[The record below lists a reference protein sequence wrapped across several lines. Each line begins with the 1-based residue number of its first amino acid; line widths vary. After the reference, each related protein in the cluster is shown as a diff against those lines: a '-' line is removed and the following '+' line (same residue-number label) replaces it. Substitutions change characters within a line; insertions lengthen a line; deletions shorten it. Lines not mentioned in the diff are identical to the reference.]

1 MGEKRHGGKTNS
13 SMWKHRCCS
22 WEGSTSQTATVP
34 AQFSEEHFCYYF
46 FSFFLMTI
54 IQIHTH
60 SANPS
65 GPLRLDMSSPLLSLA
80 RVQQRTGSIWRTT
93 FGLEWPTCG
102 IQKGLTQLLAA
113 ADIRSIVTRML
124 AKARLNRN
132 QTS

>member
-1 MGEKRHGGKTNS
+1 
-13 SMWKHRCCS
+13 
-22 WEGSTSQTATVP
+22 
-34 AQFSEEHFCYYF
+34 
-46 FSFFLMTI
+46 MTI

-65 GPLRLDMSSPLLSLA
+65 GPLRLNMSSPLLSLA

-93 FGLEWPTCG
+93 FGLECSTRG